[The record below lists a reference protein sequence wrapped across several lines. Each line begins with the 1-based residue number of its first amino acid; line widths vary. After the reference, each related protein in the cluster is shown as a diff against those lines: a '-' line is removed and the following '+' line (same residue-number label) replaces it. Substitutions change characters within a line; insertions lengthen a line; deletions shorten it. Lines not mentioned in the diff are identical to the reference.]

1 MKKLPRAAPLLLG
14 SLLLA
19 CGQGVGVDA
28 TNLDASSSDAP
39 TTADGSRRDGSSG
52 DASKA
57 DGSRRDAQGTTVP
70 DAGGH
75 ESGQGSNDAGA
86 TGHGGDA
93 DVDAG
98 ASDFDATTPFDAT
111 EALDSAHVDAE
122 KADTGHGDA
131 RPDSK
136 VGDAGHEA
144 PDAGKDAGETLAPT
158 VVSTV
163 PTNEA
168 TGVSIAKVLG
178 ATFSEAMNPTTITA
192 ATFTLANGATPV
204 PGAVTYIPASTST
217 RFVPTSQ
224 LAVDTLY
231 TATITLGAK
240 SAAGVSLVNAYKWT
254 FTTAACGQTPVALGS
269 AASFVVLA
277 GSTVT
282 NLGPTAVTGNIGVSP
297 GTAVTGFPP
306 GTVTGGSIQAGV
318 PAAAQA
324 QLDLTT
330 AYNDAA
336 GRKLCAVTVAGNIG
350 GETLAPGLYKSTS
363 SLAISSGNLTLD
375 AQGNADAVFI
385 FQMASTLTVTSG
397 LQVILAGGAQSGN
410 VFWQVGTSATMGTTS
425 AFQGT
430 VMANQAI
437 SMDTG
442 ATINGRA
449 LASIAAVTLLS
460 NTVVK
465 P

>member
-1 MKKLPRAAPLLLG
+1 M
-14 SLLLA
+14 
-19 CGQGVGVDA
+19 
-28 TNLDASSSDAP
+28 
-39 TTADGSRRDGSSG
+39 
-52 DASKA
+52 
-57 DGSRRDAQGTTVP
+57 
-70 DAGGH
+70 
-75 ESGQGSNDAGA
+75 
-86 TGHGGDA
+86 
-93 DVDAG
+93 
-98 ASDFDATTPFDAT
+98 
-111 EALDSAHVDAE
+111 
-122 KADTGHGDA
+122 
-131 RPDSK
+131 
-136 VGDAGHEA
+136 
-144 PDAGKDAGETLAPT
+144 
-158 VVSTV
+158 
-163 PTNEA
+163 
-168 TGVSIAKVLG
+168 
-178 ATFSEAMNPTTITA
+178 
-192 ATFTLANGATPV
+192 
-204 PGAVTYIPASTST
+204 
-217 RFVPTSQ
+217 
-224 LAVDTLY
+224 
-231 TATITLGAK
+231 
-240 SAAGVSLVNAYKWT
+240 
-254 FTTAACGQTPVALGS
+254 
-269 AASFVVLA
+269 
-277 GSTVT
+277 
-282 NLGPTAVTGNIGVSP
+282 
-297 GTAVTGFPP
+297 
-306 GTVTGGSIQAGV
+306 
-318 PAAAQA
+318 
-324 QLDLTT
+324 TT